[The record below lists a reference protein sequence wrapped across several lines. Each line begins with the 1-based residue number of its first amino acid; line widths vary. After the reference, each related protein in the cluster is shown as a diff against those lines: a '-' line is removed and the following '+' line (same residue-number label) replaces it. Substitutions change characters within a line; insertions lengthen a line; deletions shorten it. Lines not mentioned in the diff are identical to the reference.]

1 MIEQILALIVIL
13 AFLVG
18 LPWLMIHLKKKHRSE
33 SESAASQMGFT
44 YEGMGDGSVARAFG
58 SFQIF
63 SKHHSVQEYH
73 IMTRRE
79 ETGRIVIVNG
89 YSGTTRRGK
98 DTAHT
103 DTTVFCFES
112 PELALPPL
120 KIVFSMGGSL
130 MRKAAEKI
138 AGTAGFERVEEK
150 RLEDRFLV
158 FGRNQSD
165 IRELLGRTKIVDA
178 LREESGMLIDGN
190 DNQLIVCFQEKKISS
205 AQLPDAYARSRAV
218 FRSLV

>member
-1 MIEQILALIVIL
+1 MIEQIIALIVIL

-18 LPWLMIHLKKKHRSE
+18 LPWFMIHLKKKHRAE
-33 SESAASQMGFT
+33 SESTASQMGFT

-79 ETGRIVIVNG
+79 GTGRIVIVNG
-89 YSGTTRRGK
+89 YSWTTRRGK
-98 DTAHT
+98 NTTHT

-112 PELALPPL
+112 PELDLPPL
-120 KIVFSMGGSL
+120 KFVFSMGGSL

-138 AGTAGFERVEEK
+138 ACTAGFERVEEK

-165 IRELLGRTKIVDA
+165 IRKVLGRTKIVDV

-190 DNQLIVCFQEKKISS
+190 DNQLIVCFQEKKIPS
-205 AQLPDAYARSRAV
+205 AKLPVAYARSRAV